1 MQKPKLKLLFRPGL
15 YLVWGL
21 LCSLKLWSQ
30 SVDCPSEPKFDVP
43 GNILRIQGIWKDAS
57 SSYVE
62 NLNIRSVSGGQYTI
76 KIGKLVQAQSRRV
89 VTGDKIS
96 VSESELRIPAN
107 GQQSIEVQA
116 SNLSEAGLYEGVL
129 EISGSGT
136 GTCKW
141 RLPLRLELHREE
153 ALKVLEA
160 DQSQTYKYV
169 HKSWLDFVMPAAL
182 LQRRIQVRIDNEE
195 ALPLRLDSFA
205 LAMKGQGS
213 GEQINQGALL
223 LRENQKWVAPRDL
236 KTFQFELVRMPRAA
250 DQYNGQLRLYFKEQS
265 EPVLVNLVVYLRR
278 GAGLAFLMLLLGV
291 LLGRLIR
298 YLNKVEEQMPLVKLY
313 YQVAARA
320 GKLKDVVAR
329 NDIEVKLNALETKVE
344 SAQNAE
350 AIATVQNDLDQL
362 IQQIE
367 QLLQLEVSIELIR
380 ENPDLKISASA
391 EKELELHERYLNI
404 RDAVLEAKEEDYKKG
419 LADLNTWVNEM
430 EGERGGGMFTE
441 IDNKLKE
448 RLHKSTEA
456 IEKKRLST
464 IDTAPTFSPMKR
476 RLITVVGF
484 LSGIS
489 MNVHSAYLWGRPLVA
504 LVTFLVLLLI
514 GYHEM
519 YIKSGDTFG
528 AEGLYDYL
536 KLMLWG
542 ALSDGF
548 SQSLVGSK
556 EVLGFLG
563 KEKG

>member
-57 SSYVE
+57 SIYVE
-62 NLNIRSVSGGQYTI
+62 NLNIGSVSGGQYTI

-96 VSESELRIPAN
+96 VSESELRIQAN

-129 EISGSGT
+129 EISGSGA

-160 DQSQTYKYV
+160 DQNQTYKYV

-313 YQVAARA
+313 YQVAAWA

-350 AIATVQNDLDQL
+350 AIATVQNDLEQL
-362 IQQIE
+362 MQQIE

-391 EKELELHERYLNI
+391 EKELELHERYLHI